1 MHAICNNCKSKL
13 SCSCQKRTASNGA
26 QVCNSCLATYEAS
39 LKNQTIP
46 GKAVVTTL
54 INKT

>member
-1 MHAICNNCKSKL
+1 MHALCNNCKSKL